1 MPIPKKKKKKK
12 KKNKKK
18 KKQAGVELK
27 ENSATISGSSG
38 L

>member
-1 MPIPKKKKKKK
+1 MPIPKKKKK
-12 KKNKKK
+12 KKK